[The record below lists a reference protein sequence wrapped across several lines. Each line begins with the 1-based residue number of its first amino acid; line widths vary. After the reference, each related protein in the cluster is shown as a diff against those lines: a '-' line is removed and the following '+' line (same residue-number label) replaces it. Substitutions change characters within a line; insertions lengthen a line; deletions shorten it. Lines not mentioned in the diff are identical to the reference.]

1 MAPTPLY
8 AALEINKANGQH
20 IYETLRRNGFKDLL
34 DPETY
39 HITTMYSTKPV
50 EYEPHKDVAGTAFLG
65 EIKTLGT
72 YLVLFVDSIQATK
85 CWTDGLAAGASWDH
99 PGYMPHLSIS
109 KNTTQPVPNKYLFYQ
124 TLLTIEREYT
134 SPLET

>member
-8 AALEINKANGQH
+8 AALEINKANAQH
-20 IYETLRRNGFKDLL
+20 IYETLRRNGFQDLL

-39 HITTMYSTKPV
+39 HITTMFSKTPV
-50 EYEPHKDVAGTAFLG
+50 EYEPHKDVASTAFLG
-65 EIKTLGT
+65 FIGVLGT
-72 YLVLFVDSIQATK
+72 YLVLMVDSVQANK
-85 CWTDGLAAGASWDH
+85 CWEDGLAAGASWDF
-99 PGYMPHLSIS
+99 PSYMPHLSIS
-109 KNTTQPVPNKYLFYQ
+109 KNTIQPVPNKYLFYQ